1 VLLTYYN
8 RFVPKEWD
16 RAMKSYM
23 IMTLVAAV
31 SLLEMTSG
39 SPVLAAAKTYSGSG
53 EDAAHCSL
61 WSSDRLRW
69 PQTSVG
75 REKQECRR
83 RAVKPTSGVIQCRL
97 RTSYIDQETGER
109 MCIYQRGATGQG
121 DMTTSMSKEF
131 SCERSISCNQE

>member
-1 VLLTYYN
+1 MIQFTIISIMWVATY
-8 RFVPKEWD
+8 
-16 RAMKSYM
+16 
-23 IMTLVAAV
+23 T
-31 SLLEMTSG
+31 
-39 SPVLAAAKTYSGSG
+39 PVLAAGRTYEGSG
-53 EDAAHCSL
+53 ESAAHCSL
-61 WSSDRLRW
+61 WSSERLRW
-69 PQTSVG
+69 PQTNVG

-83 RAVKPTSGVIQCRL
+83 RAVKPTGGVIQCRL

>member
-1 VLLTYYN
+1 MKNYVVLISLM
-8 RFVPKEWD
+8 V
-16 RAMKSYM
+16 M
-23 IMTLVAAV
+23 
-31 SLLEMTSG
+31 SLLGVTSA
-39 SPVLAAAKTYSGSG
+39 SPVSAAGRTYEGSG
-53 EDAAHCSL
+53 ESAAHCSL
-61 WSSDRLRW
+61 WSSERLRW

-97 RTSYIDQETGER
+97 RTSYIDTETGER

-131 SCERSISCNQE
+131 SCERSISCKQE

>member
-1 VLLTYYN
+1 
-8 RFVPKEWD
+8 
-16 RAMKSYM
+16 MKNCILATSFM
-23 IMTLVAAV
+23 AV
-31 SLLEMTSG
+31 SLLGMVSNT
-39 SPVLAAAKTYSGSG
+39 PVLAAAKTYSGAG
-53 EDAAHCSL
+53 ESAAHCSL
-61 WSSDRLRW
+61 WSTDRLRW

-97 RTSYIDQETGER
+97 RTSYIDEETGER

>member
-1 VLLTYYN
+1 MKRFIAVILSTFVSANGVMFGSKALAEARTY
-8 RFVPKEWD
+8 EG
-16 RAMKSYM
+16 AG
-23 IMTLVAAV
+23 
-31 SLLEMTSG
+31 EG
-39 SPVLAAAKTYSGSG
+39 S
-53 EDAAHCSL
+53 AHCSL
-61 WSSDRLRW
+61 WSTDRLRW

-83 RAVKPTSGVIQCRL
+83 RAVRPTSGVIQCRL
-97 RTSYIDQETGER
+97 RTSYIDDETGER

>member
-1 VLLTYYN
+1 
-8 RFVPKEWD
+8 
-16 RAMKSYM
+16 MKSCM
-23 IMTLVAAV
+23 IVILFMVV
-31 SLLEMTSG
+31 SMLGVSSAT
-39 SPVLAAAKTYSGSG
+39 PILAAGKTYSGSG
-53 EDAAHCSL
+53 ESAAHCSL

-83 RAVKPTSGVIQCRL
+83 RAVQPTSGVIQCRL
-97 RTSYIDQETGER
+97 RTSYIDQESGER

>member
-1 VLLTYYN
+1 MNNCITVTVL
-8 RFVPKEWD
+8 
-16 RAMKSYM
+16 AM
-23 IMTLVAAV
+23 V
-31 SLLEMTSG
+31 SLLGMASNTS
-39 SPVLAAAKTYSGSG
+39 VFAAAKTYSGSG
-53 EDAAHCSL
+53 ESAAHCTL

-83 RAVKPTSGVIQCRL
+83 RAVKPTGGVIQCRL
-97 RTSYIDQETGER
+97 RRSYIDKETGER

-131 SCERSISCNQE
+131 SCERSINCNQE

>member
-1 VLLTYYN
+1 MKNYVVLI
-8 RFVPKEWD
+8 
-16 RAMKSYM
+16 S
-23 IMTLVAAV
+23 IMVM
-31 SLLEMTSG
+31 SLLGVTPE
-39 SPVLAAAKTYSGSG
+39 SPVSAAGRTYEGAG
-53 EDAAHCSL
+53 ESAAHCSL
-61 WSSDRLRW
+61 WSTDRLRW

-83 RAVKPTSGVIQCRL
+83 RAVRPTSGVIQCRL

-131 SCERSISCNQE
+131 SCERSISCKQE

>member
-1 VLLTYYN
+1 
-8 RFVPKEWD
+8 
-16 RAMKSYM
+16 MKNCM
-23 IMTLVAAV
+23 IVIFFTSVFLMGVASTV
-31 SLLEMTSG
+31 
-39 SPVLAAAKTYSGSG
+39 PVLAAAKTYTGSG
-53 EDAAHCSL
+53 ESAAHCSL

-83 RAVKPTSGVIQCRL
+83 RAVQPTSGVIQCRL

>member
-1 VLLTYYN
+1 
-8 RFVPKEWD
+8 
-16 RAMKSYM
+16 MKIWIFGIVFS
-23 IMTLVAAV
+23 AV
-31 SLLEMTSG
+31 SLVSVSTATL
-39 SPVLAAAKTYSGSG
+39 VLAAGRTYEGSG
-53 EDAAHCSL
+53 ESAAHCSL
-61 WSSDRLRW
+61 WSSERLRW

-83 RAVKPTSGVIQCRL
+83 RAVRPTSGVIQCRL
-97 RTSYIDQETGER
+97 RTSYIDEETGER

>member
-1 VLLTYYN
+1 
-8 RFVPKEWD
+8 
-16 RAMKSYM
+16 MKIWIFGILFS
-23 IMTLVAAV
+23 AV
-31 SLLEMTSG
+31 SLVSVSTATL
-39 SPVLAAAKTYSGSG
+39 VLAAGRTYEGSG
-53 EDAAHCSL
+53 ESAAHCSL
-61 WSSDRLRW
+61 WSSERLRW

-97 RTSYIDQETGER
+97 RTSYIDKETGER

>member
-1 VLLTYYN
+1 
-8 RFVPKEWD
+8 
-16 RAMKSYM
+16 MKSYM
-23 IMTLVAAV
+23 IVIFLAVA
-31 SLLEMTSG
+31 SLLGVASAV
-39 SPVLAAAKTYSGSG
+39 PVLAAAKTYTGSG
-53 EDAAHCSL
+53 ESAAHCSL
-61 WSSDRLRW
+61 WSTDRLRW

-75 REKQECRR
+75 RAKQDSRR
-83 RAVKPTSGVIQCRL
+83 RAVQPTSGVIQCRL

>member
-1 VLLTYYN
+1 
-8 RFVPKEWD
+8 
-16 RAMKSYM
+16 MKSWM
-23 IMTLVAAV
+23 IVILFTLV
-31 SLLEMTSG
+31 SLLWVASVV
-39 SPVLAAAKTYSGSG
+39 PVLAAAKTYTGTG
-53 EDAAHCSL
+53 ESAAHCSL
-61 WSSDRLRW
+61 WASDRLRW

-83 RAVKPTSGVIQCRL
+83 RAVQPTSGVIQCRL

-131 SCERSISCNQE
+131 SCERSINCNQE

>member
-1 VLLTYYN
+1 
-8 RFVPKEWD
+8 
-16 RAMKSYM
+16 M
-23 IMTLVAAV
+23 IVFFFAVA
-31 SLLEMTSG
+31 SLLGVVS
-39 SPVLAAAKTYSGSG
+39 SVPVLAAAKTYTGSG
-53 EDAAHCSL
+53 ESAAHCSL
-61 WSSDRLRW
+61 WSTDRLRW

-83 RAVKPTSGVIQCRL
+83 RAVQPTSGVIQCRL

>member
-1 VLLTYYN
+1 
-8 RFVPKEWD
+8 
-16 RAMKSYM
+16 MKSW
-23 IMTLVAAV
+23 IFVILFSAV
-31 SLLEMTSG
+31 SLVWMSTAPL
-39 SPVLAAAKTYSGSG
+39 VLAAGRTYEGSG
-53 EDAAHCSL
+53 ESAAHCSL
-61 WSSDRLRW
+61 WSSERLRW

-83 RAVKPTSGVIQCRL
+83 RAVRPTSGVIQCRL
-97 RTSYIDQETGER
+97 RTSYIDKETGER

>member
-1 VLLTYYN
+1 MKYRTTVIQFAIVALL
-8 RFVPKEWD
+8 W
-16 RAMKSYM
+16 
-23 IMTLVAAV
+23 AATNKP
-31 SLLEMTSG
+31 L
-39 SPVLAAAKTYSGSG
+39 LAAGRTYEGSG
-53 EDAAHCSL
+53 ESTAHCSL
-61 WSSDRLRW
+61 WSSERLRW

-83 RAVKPTSGVIQCRL
+83 RAVKPTGGVIQCRL

>member
-1 VLLTYYN
+1 
-8 RFVPKEWD
+8 
-16 RAMKSYM
+16 MKSC
-23 IMTLVAAV
+23 IVAASFAAV
-31 SLLEMTSG
+31 SLLGIVSNT
-39 SPVLAAAKTYSGSG
+39 PVLAAAKTYSGAG
-53 EDAAHCSL
+53 ESAAHCSL
-61 WSSDRLRW
+61 WSTDRLRW

-83 RAVKPTSGVIQCRL
+83 RAVQPTSGVIQCRL
-97 RTSYIDQETGER
+97 RTSYIDEETGER

>member
-1 VLLTYYN
+1 MKNYVVLISMM
-8 RFVPKEWD
+8 V
-16 RAMKSYM
+16 M
-23 IMTLVAAV
+23 
-31 SLLEMTSG
+31 SLLSVTSA
-39 SPVLAAAKTYSGSG
+39 SPLSAAGRTYEGAG
-53 EDAAHCSL
+53 ESTAHCSL
-61 WSSDRLRW
+61 WSTDRLRW

-83 RAVKPTSGVIQCRL
+83 RAVRPTSGVIQCRL

>member
-1 VLLTYYN
+1 
-8 RFVPKEWD
+8 
-16 RAMKSYM
+16 MKSCM
-23 IMTLVAAV
+23 IVTLIAV
-31 SLLEMTSG
+31 FSLLEMAPAK
-39 SPVLAAAKTYSGSG
+39 PVLAAAKTYSGSG
-53 EDAAHCSL
+53 EESAHCSL
-61 WSSDRLRW
+61 WSTDRLRW

-83 RAVKPTSGVIQCRL
+83 RAVRPTSGVIQCRL

>member
-1 VLLTYYN
+1 MKNYVVLLL
-8 RFVPKEWD
+8 
-16 RAMKSYM
+16 MM
-23 IMTLVAAV
+23 VASFLGLSSA
-31 SLLEMTSG
+31 SS
-39 SPVLAAAKTYSGSG
+39 VLAAGRTYEGSG
-53 EDAAHCSL
+53 ESAAHCSL
-61 WSSDRLRW
+61 WATDRLRW

-83 RAVKPTSGVIQCRL
+83 RAVRPTSGVIQCRL

>member
-1 VLLTYYN
+1 
-8 RFVPKEWD
+8 
-16 RAMKSYM
+16 M
-23 IMTLVAAV
+23 IVIFLAAA
-31 SLLEMTSG
+31 SLLGVASAV
-39 SPVLAAAKTYSGSG
+39 PVLAAAKTYTGSG
-53 EDAAHCSL
+53 ESAAHCSL
-61 WSSDRLRW
+61 WSTDRLRW

-83 RAVKPTSGVIQCRL
+83 RAVQPTSGVIQCRL

>member
-1 VLLTYYN
+1 MKNYVVLISMM
-8 RFVPKEWD
+8 V
-16 RAMKSYM
+16 M
-23 IMTLVAAV
+23 
-31 SLLEMTSG
+31 SLLGVTSA
-39 SPVLAAAKTYSGSG
+39 SQVTAAGRTYEGSG
-53 EDAAHCSL
+53 ESAAHCSL
-61 WSSDRLRW
+61 WSTDRLRW

-83 RAVKPTSGVIQCRL
+83 RAARPTSGVIQCRL